1 MQGMKDVVEYLFGR
15 LKDKQLITHKV
26 GNQEYSV
33 EEDGT
38 LGAPVRELAPQW
50 DKPTFIVS
58 TLSGLAELFKAN
70 VDEFN
75 AGGLVGLNIA
85 NYRKVQIIALQADA
99 FGRRHV
105 FAEAVHTLNV
115 PFVFDKY
122 YTSPEE
128 FLIPFRASFLF
139 NEEAVK
145 VQQLCSQVG
154 SGEAVVV
161 SDDGISQE
169 VVAKSGTVTK
179 ASVTLPASGIPLIP
193 WRTFRETDQVISK
206 FLLRMKGVKD
216 GLPNIALFE
225 IDAMWQL
232 ETVGSIAHWLKK
244 NIPGATIIA

>member
-1 MQGMKDVVEYLFGR
+1 MKDVLEYLFGR
-15 LKDKQLITHKV
+15 LKDKRPITHNV
-26 GNQEYSV
+26 GGQEYAV
-33 EEDGT
+33 QQDGT

-50 DKPTFIVS
+50 DKPMFGVT
-58 TLSGLAELFKAN
+58 TLSGLADLYKAN

-75 AGGLVGLNIA
+75 TAGPVGLHIA
-85 NYRKVQIIALQADA
+85 NYREVRIVAIQADA

-105 FAEAVHTLNV
+105 FAKAVHTLNV

-128 FLIPFRASFLF
+128 FLIAFRASFLF

-154 SGEAVVV
+154 AGEAVAV

-169 VVAKSGTVTK
+169 VVTKSGTVTK

-193 WRTFRETDQVISK
+193 WRTFRETDPVVSK
-206 FLLRMKGVKD
+206 FLLRMKGAKE
-216 GLPNIALFE
+216 GPPHIALFE
-225 IDAMWQL
+225 IDAMWEL